1 MSYISSLNILSDD
14 PSIPV
19 SEEDVTDELALWANA
34 QFKFDSTP
42 GSALLDDPLKSSTHT
57 DSVYGVLNDFNNFDH
72 QHSLV
77 TDMVTPSANNPIKQH
92 HPSLIPMMSPD
103 LYASPTSA
111 CSTMTAPTFDVHST
125 TDSLFTNEST
135 LLNDTTKQLSQH
147 QEDIGNAPKTKV
159 GMDEDKRRRN
169 TAASARFRQ
178 KKKLREQALQQ
189 TVKEMTSKTEA
200 LEKRCQELELEAKW
214 LRALL
219 VEKNPALVTPLSTA
233 SASLKS

>member
-1 MSYISSLNILSDD
+1 MSYISSLNILGDD

-42 GSALLDDPLKSSTHT
+42 GSALLDDPLKSSTT
-57 DSVYGVLNDFNNFDH
+57 SDSVYGVLNDFNNFDHHH

-77 TDMVTPSANNPIKQH
+77 TDMVTPSANNHH
-92 HPSLIPMMSPD
+92 HPSLMTMMSPE
-103 LYASPTSA
+103 LYAPTNA
-111 CSTMTAPTFDVHST
+111 STTTLTTPTFDMHST
-125 TDSLFTNEST
+125 DSMFTNESA
-135 LLNDTTKQLSQH
+135 LNDSAKQLSQH
-147 QEDIGNAPKTKV
+147 QENIGNAPKPKV

-233 SASLKS
+233 SASLKL